1 MKYNSKGD
9 DHGAGQERKMSYLV
23 KDGYFLLKLVIT
35 IILFSTGPP
44 DNQLLPRN
52 AWSTLLLPE
61 NHFSDEKHQNGL
73 IAVLFLMHHVG
84 MVF

>member
-1 MKYNSKGD
+1 MKYNSKAD
-9 DHGAGQERKMSYLV
+9 DHGVDKERKMSYVV
-23 KDGYFLLKLVIT
+23 KDGCFLLKLVIT

-52 AWSTLLLPE
+52 AQSTLLLTE
-61 NHFSDEKHQNGL
+61 NHFSDEKHQNCL
-73 IAVLFLMHHVG
+73 IAVLFLMHHVA